1 MKDNNIPFTY
11 FLARISY
18 QAEKALKFRNIML
31 VIFGI
36 GSTCLLYKL
45 KKSTFK

>member
-1 MKDNNIPFTY
+1 MEDNNIPFTH

-18 QAEKALKFRNIML
+18 QAEKVLKFRNITL